1 MILAFQQLSL
11 RNRILGSLFL
21 VFLLTLAGALFGMW
35 TYQQDRL
42 VSMTSRRAM
51 QAGFTV
57 EAGLRT
63 AMLANDRDAVRS
75 VIAEM
80 IKVADLAEISIL
92 DPRGR
97 VVISSRRS
105 REGMV
110 IDRDSE
116 PTCQVCHAN
125 GARPKPGEAAVFKAD
140 GRYLLRSVVKIEN
153 RPPCFRCHSPD
164 NAICGILMVDSLLD
178 DTFALIRTVAWRSL
192 ITGVVSFALVAVL
205 ISFIINRFVSRP
217 VRALMDGIK
226 HVEAGDFSH
235 WVEVEGGGEFGEMAD
250 SFNVMSRAIVR
261 YIEEI
266 KAKNEEISS
275 LYTLVQKISETIDF
289 KKLRVIVVNLLLEIM
304 KARDIVLALPV
315 DGEEGLFELVWKSR
329 GEKHYISEYF
339 ASSDMAPHR
348 ILAKEELLSWIDGG
362 FSEPR
367 YLDHNTR
374 ALIPLTNKSMRF
386 GLLAIAREE
395 PFSHTDKSLLPALA
409 HHVEIAFTNAW
420 LYNMAITDELTS
432 LYTKRHFQTKLAALE
447 ENYRMTGEGFAV
459 MMIDLDRFKRINDT
473 HGHVIGDRM
482 LSELAGLIRSNLRMG
497 EIPCRYGGDEF
508 VVLLPINDITTV
520 RMVAE
525 RVHRS
530 ISEHWFEYEG
540 IERFRMTVSIGVAC
554 CPQHAAGANELVM
567 VADSALYRAK
577 ESGRDRVHVANI
589 DREEG

>member
-1 MILAFQQLSL
+1 MGFSLQQISL

-21 VFLLTLAGALFGMW
+21 VFLLTLGGALFGMW
-35 TYQQDRL
+35 TYQQERL

-63 AMLANDRDAVRS
+63 AMLANDRDAVRA

-80 IKVADLAEISIL
+80 IKVANLAEISIL

-105 REGMV
+105 KEGLV
-110 IDRDSE
+110 IDRDTN
-116 PTCQVCHAN
+116 PTCQVCHA
-125 GARPKPGEAAVFKAD
+125 GGKRPKPGETKAFRAD
-140 GRYLLRSVVKIEN
+140 GHYLLRSVVKIDN

-164 NAICGILMVDSLLD
+164 NAICGILMVDSFLD
-178 DTFALIRTVAWRSL
+178 DTFDLIRTVAWRSL
-192 ITGVVSFALVAVL
+192 LTGVVSFCLVALL
-205 ISFIINRFVSRP
+205 ISVIINRFVTRP
-217 VRALMDGIK
+217 VKALMEGIK
-226 HVEAGDFSH
+226 HVERGDFSH

-250 SFNVMSRAIVR
+250 SFNVMSRAILR
-261 YIEEI
+261 YIDEI
-266 KAKNEEISS
+266 KAKNNEISS

-289 KKLRVIVVNLLLEIM
+289 KKLKVIVVNLLLEIL
-304 KARDIVLALPV
+304 KADNIVLALPV
-315 DGEEGLFELVWKSR
+315 DEEEGRFELIWRSR
-329 GEKHYISEYF
+329 GEKHYISDYF
-339 ASSDMAPHR
+339 ISSEMAPHR
-348 ILAKEELLSWIDGG
+348 ILEKDELLSWSGGG

-374 ALIPLTNKSMRF
+374 ALIPLANKSMRF
-386 GLLAIAREE
+386 GLLAIGREE
-395 PFSHTDKSLLPALA
+395 PFSHSDKSLIPALA

-432 LYTKRHFQTKLAALE
+432 LYTKRHFQTKLAVLE

-508 VVLLPINDITTV
+508 VVLLPINDLTTV

-540 IERFRMTVSIGVAC
+540 IEPFQVTVSVGVAC
-554 CPQHAAGANELVM
+554 CPQHASGASELVM

-577 ESGRDRVHVANI
+577 ESGRNRVYIASVE
-589 DREEG
+589 RE